1 MDDIIFKATTR
12 GGRNFIEVTDTGT
25 DTDRYM
31 IKQDGAVDYANT
43 IREVLAYL
51 VKQSGWKEG
60 TFDKIEID
68 TDHIGEQYLTILKMI
83 NKEFGFLY
91 KSPKGSPERQY
102 YFDIIRFIVQNI
114 KNGTD
119 MAIEDMIWKAKDA
132 LERKGIHSSRQIKSS
147 QKGFENVA
155 EGTRYDDYYI
165 DTRGMGILD
174 VENIIDAIESRG
186 NQAVLTVQSSD
197 GSVQHTY
204 FTSKSWKDYKDTKNA
219 QGVAVTDVWVTEVKG
234 GSYVRNSH
242 KITSGLDPYLCCP
255 NCGEPELFENI
266 KEHNIKCYNC
276 GNTISYDELKNL
288 KKYVSPHSKITS
300 SMYKPKS
307 VLNWMWYLPKEDYS
321 TCLRKARML
330 GYQFTSDTDRNEWK
344 EALENDSVLLDAI
357 GDISKP
363 EWFEI
368 ESSQQIKSARYIA
381 TDPESGEVLGSA
393 DTYEEAVNE
402 WGEDVTIT
410 DSEASE
416 GQEDM
421 EGGLFSNRQITSGI
435 NDECIG
441 TSKDGRYSIYKNDVD
456 KVYMFAKDGYF
467 TKEVDYDDPEVDG
480 VLENWKEIYN
490 IPLKSSKTE
499 TTKQFVTRILSELE
513 TGEITEDEAAEEIA
527 EANDVNI
534 GYARQILSS
543 YIADKDRYITS
554 GMLELGESLNV
565 EFDPDG
571 NLDSW
576 SVDFATDPEKPAP
589 TFGGELVRAARYI
602 ISAFRDDGEKI
613 GWGYAREMLN
623 PAARFIEENTDF
635 SGVDAITDMLD
646 GNIPDDE
653 SYRQWIDE
661 FEIDF
666 ADYLRDHEEF
676 FHKLNKADFTENTSK
691 DDEYSDI
698 TEFYVEDEDGNK
710 YWFSGDG
717 EEYICDTIDYAT
729 DPDFTV
735 GDVVT
740 AEDYPYDSIDF
751 DSEFGDFTEEPFDYS
766 WEDGNGESVTISD
779 VRLIGG
785 MFDIDDFVSAN
796 EIAEMIDNGTGVY
809 DSEDHEL
816 KISDIM

>member
-1 MDDIIFKATTR
+1 MK
-12 GGRNFIEVTDTGT
+12 VQ
-25 DTDRYM
+25 RY
-31 IKQDGAVDYANT
+31 IKSD
-43 IREVLAYL
+43 
-51 VKQSGWKEG
+51 W
-60 TFDKIEID
+60 
-68 TDHIGEQYLTILKMI
+68 
-83 NKEFGFLY
+83 
-91 KSPKGSPERQY
+91 ER
-102 YFDIIRFIVQNI
+102 
-114 KNGTD
+114 TD
-119 MAIEDMIWKAKDA
+119 MASGPIWDNGNWRIIEKSDYDLGTNTWGEEYYILRDKSNQRTRDKRFNTLAEAMDFVDFRAN
-132 LERKGIHSSRQIKSS
+132 LNSSRQIKSS
-147 QKGFENVA
+147 E
-155 EGTRYDDYYI
+155 E
-165 DTRGMGILD
+165 
-174 VENIIDAIESRG
+174 VEKQEIIDKIWEIDPSMMIDPIEW
-186 NQAVLTVQSSD
+186 TV
-197 GSVQHTY
+197 
-204 FTSKSWKDYKDTKNA
+204 
-219 QGVAVTDVWVTEVKG
+219 
-234 GSYVRNSH
+234 
-242 KITSGLDPYLCCP
+242 
-255 NCGEPELFENI
+255 
-266 KEHNIKCYNC
+266 
-276 GNTISYDELKNL
+276 DELKNFLL
-288 KKYVSPHSKITS
+288 KLEKENGYVTSSRKIT
-300 SMYKPKS
+300 
-307 VLNWMWYLPKEDYS
+307 
-321 TCLRKARML
+321 
-330 GYQFTSDTDRNEWK
+330 
-344 EALENDSVLLDAI
+344 
-357 GDISKP
+357 
-363 EWFEI
+363 
-368 ESSQQIKSARYIA
+368 SARYIA
-381 TDPESGEVLGSA
+381 TDPETGEVLGSA

-410 DSEASE
+410 DSEAAE

-421 EGGLFSNRQITSGI
+421 EGGLFSNKRII
-435 NDECIG
+435 
-441 TSKDGRYSIYKNDVD
+441 
-456 KVYMFAKDGYF
+456 
-467 TKEVDYDDPEVDG
+467 
-480 VLENWKEIYN
+480 
-490 IPLKSSKTE
+490 KSSLHTEVVENFPEYMVNYAVYGEHLDVTDEDVSLYEEWRERNGYGTCFGTGSVYDESYFSSNPAFGLPCTVIPVVFEVSGSVTSSKKPE

-534 GYARQILSS
+534 GYAKQILSN

-554 GMLELGESLNV
+554 GMLELGDALNV

-589 TFGGELVRAARYI
+589 TLGGELVRAARYI

-623 PAARFIEENTDF
+623 PAARFIKENTDF

-661 FEIDF
+661 FEVDF

-676 FHKLNKADFTENTSK
+676 FHKLNKVDFTENTSK

-710 YWFSGDG
+710 YWFSGNG
-717 EEYICDTIDYAT
+717 EGYTCDTIDYAT

-766 WEDGNGESVTISD
+766 WEYGNGESVTISD

-785 MFDIDDFVSAN
+785 MFDVNDFVSAN